1 MGKGLLSKIKTKPL
15 KIIKL
20 PLGNV
25 MHGLKRNEIK
35 SWRFGEAYFSTI
47 EHNAIKGWKR
57 HKEMV
62 LNLIVPIGS
71 VRFILYD
78 DRKNQINKFQEV
90 VLSLKGGY
98 NRLTVPPMIWVGFQG
113 LDIHPSIVLNI
124 ASIEHSS
131 EEIDQKEL
139 DEIKFNWS
147 KY

>member
-1 MGKGLLSKIKTKPL
+1 MTITGVTTTPLSIIDTKGGAVLHAIKRSDY
-15 KIIKL
+15 
-20 PLGNV
+20 GFS
-25 MHGLKRNEIK
+25 G
-35 SWRFGEAYFSTI
+35 FGEAYFSTI

-78 DRKNQINKFQEV
+78 DRKNQINNFQEV

-98 NRLTVPPMIWVGFQG
+98 ARLTVPPMIWVGFQG

-124 ASIEHSS
+124 ANIEHSS

-147 KY
+147 KN

>member
-1 MGKGLLSKIKTKPL
+1 MTITGVTTTPLSIIDTKGGAVLHAIKRSDY
-15 KIIKL
+15 
-20 PLGNV
+20 GFS
-25 MHGLKRNEIK
+25 G
-35 SWRFGEAYFSTI
+35 FGEAYFSTI

-98 NRLTVPPMIWVGFQG
+98 SRLTVPPMIWVGFQG
-113 LDIHPSIVLNI
+113 LDIHPSIVLTRR
-124 ASIEHSS
+124 
-131 EEIDQKEL
+131 D
-139 DEIKFNWS
+139 
-147 KY
+147 

>member
-1 MGKGLLSKIKTKPL
+1 MTITGVTTTPLSIIDTKGGAVLHAIKRSDY
-15 KIIKL
+15 
-20 PLGNV
+20 GFS
-25 MHGLKRNEIK
+25 G
-35 SWRFGEAYFSTI
+35 FGEAYFSTI

-78 DRKNQINKFQEV
+78 DRKNQNKKFQEV

-113 LDIHPSIVLNI
+113 LDIHSSIVLNI
-124 ASIEHSS
+124 ASIEHSL
-131 EEIDQKEL
+131 EEVDQKEL

-147 KY
+147 KS